1 MNEISRPTTKREQQ
15 MKKLVIGTH
24 HQRTINSVLLLLTTL
39 ILSCTGQAAEKAS
52 KQSVVADNPT
62 LIGKW
67 TGEGRFLDVA
77 VDKDLGKVPLEV
89 EINKDNT
96 VVGRIGDAKLT
107 HTSIHKARYGFE
119 IRGLLDSRIK
129 KDKTQKKNH
138 LIILLVTPVK
148 DKEGLLVS
156 DANFHLKSNYAL
168 DLGFRVGGVTLK
180 KQP

>member
-1 MNEISRPTTKREQQ
+1 MKRHLTIAL
-15 MKKLVIGTH
+15 KLCF
-24 HQRTINSVLLLLTTL
+24 VLAAGL
-39 ILSCTGQAAEKAS
+39 GAAQAAEKE
-52 KQSVVADNPT
+52 SVVAANPV

-96 VVGRIGDAKLT
+96 VAGRIGDAKLT
-107 HTSIHKARYGFE
+107 QTSIEKARYGFE
-119 IRGLLDSRIK
+119 IHGILDSRIK
-129 KDKTQKKNH
+129 KDKAEKKDH

-148 DKEGLLVS
+148 DKEGVLVS